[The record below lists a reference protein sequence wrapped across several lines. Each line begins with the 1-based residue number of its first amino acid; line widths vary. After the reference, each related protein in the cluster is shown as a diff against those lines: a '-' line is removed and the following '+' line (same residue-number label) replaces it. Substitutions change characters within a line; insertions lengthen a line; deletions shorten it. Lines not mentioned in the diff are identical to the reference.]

1 MIKFGLFW
9 FYRRKFSNLHYFV
22 INSPW
27 QRVGPFIWINFTQGC
42 FVLSIVEI
50 GRQVLERKIF
60 KLVNVFSL
68 FHYYLPLEKG
78 MALYLNKHELPS
90 LKDTLCQVWMNWPT
104 FSGEEDIFKLVNIF
118 SLFIIISRWKRAG
131 SFIWTNLNSLH
142 PRILCAK
149 FGWNL
154 PSSSGED
161 FLNFVNVFLLFCNYL
176 S

>member
-1 MIKFGLFW
+1 MIKFGIFW
-9 FYRRKFSNLHYFV
+9 FYRRKYSNLHYFV

-90 LKDTLCQVWMNWPT
+90 PKDTLCQVWMKLAHFFWRRR
-104 FSGEEDIFKLVNIF
+104 FFRIGQYIFTI
-118 SLFIIISRWKRAG
+118 
-131 SFIWTNLNSLH
+131 H
-142 PRILCAK
+142 
-149 FGWNL
+149 
-154 PSSSGED
+154 
-161 FLNFVNVFLLFCNYL
+161 NYL
-176 S
+176 PMEKSRVLHLNKPELASPKDTLCQVWLKFAKQFWRRFFKFCQCIFAIL